1 MSVVWSEAVIPGLA
15 LLLFI
20 CCGTELVLRRF
31 FKGRSI
37 LFRRSSARRPLTGHA
52 FDEFNLIFNGNKLV
66 EIKQQQ
72 QQEMLRD
79 EEGDG
84 APPRTRIDL
93 NKGIASVVLPGENG
107 ARDAR
112 AAGDG
117 RLGAPALGEDGS
129 RVSAVSEGGPGVS
142 AVGGR
147 SGVPDAG
154 DGSEVS
160 AVDDGSGT
168 WAVGDRSGVAAVD
181 GRSEAPDADRHSGVS
196 AVDGHSG
203 VSAVDGHSEAPD
215 ASERSGVPVA
225 DEGGPD
231 AEEGSS
237 R

>member
-79 EEGDG
+79 DEGDG

-107 ARDAR
+107 AGDAWGAGGDR
-112 AAGDG
+112 A
-117 RLGAPALGEDGS
+117 P
-129 RVSAVSEGGPGVS
+129 V
-142 AVGGR
+142 VGGR
-147 SGVPDAG
+147 SGAPDADSRAEALG
-154 DGSEVS
+154 ASE
-160 AVDDGSGT
+160 
-168 WAVGDRSGVAAVD
+168 RSEAPGAD
-181 GRSEAPDADRHSGVS
+181 GRSETPDADRPSEAPDADSR
-196 AVDGHSG
+196 AD
-203 VSAVDGHSEAPD
+203 APN
-215 ASERSGVPVA
+215 ASERSEVPGA
-225 DEGGPD
+225 GEGGPD